1 MKPIHPRHTKS
12 GEVLRDGSGAP
23 LVRRETVP
31 FHYVITALSH
41 PVARIQGDYRRQLRG
56 PRAVSEKATSAAV
69 TFVICRE
76 LL

>member
-1 MKPIHPRHTKS
+1 M
-12 GEVLRDGSGAP
+12 
-23 LVRRETVP
+23 RRETVP

-69 TFVICRE
+69 TFVICGE